1 LSKTRSPVVGITLRV
16 LYEKGLPADL
26 ARNRAYFDALESAG
40 ATPLAIS
47 SSLAEPR
54 LRALFDL
61 CDGICLPGGPDV
73 EPELY
78 GEQTRADC
86 AVEVDADLD
95 RSELQLARW
104 ALDADKPILAIC
116 RGAQVLNVALGGT
129 LWQDVGTQG
138 ATEHNH
144 SQDGSRQEVTHNIDV
159 AADSL
164 LHAIAG
170 ARLVDVNSMHH
181 QALRDLGKDLV
192 VTARAHDGLVEAV
205 EHPGR
210 HFVVGLQC
218 HPEELYLERDW
229 ARRLFADFV
238 AAARA

>member
-1 LSKTRSPVVGITLRV
+1 MPVSPLIGLTLRV

-26 ARNRAYFDALESAG
+26 ARNRAYFDSLETAG
-40 ATPLAIS
+40 GTPLGIS
-47 SSLAEPR
+47 SSLSEPR
-54 LRALFDL
+54 LRELFDL
-61 CDGICLPGGPDV
+61 CDGLCLPGGPDV
-73 EPELY
+73 EPTLY
-78 GEQTRADC
+78 GEETRADC
-86 AVEVDADLD
+86 AVEVDSDLD
-95 RSELQLARW
+95 RAELLLARW
-104 ALDADKPILAIC
+104 ALEEDKPLLAIC

-144 SQDGSRQEVTHNIDV
+144 SQDGSRQAVTHNIDV
-159 AADSL
+159 VPDSL

-170 ARLVDVNSMHH
+170 TKLVDVNSMHH
-181 QALRDLGKDLV
+181 QALRELGRDLV
-192 VTARAHDGLVEAV
+192 VAARAHDGLVEAV

-210 HFVVGLQC
+210 RFVVGLQC